1 MLIET
6 AIDLAIEA
14 DLFVRFKD
22 VHGEQVNGE
31 VRVGVANEVEPVHA
45 WQSGVALLPSTISIE
60 VTEHVGPVFVAVA
73 ITVTA
78 PFFTDPGFDFV
89 NFRLGGI

>member
-22 VHGEQVNGE
+22 VHGEQENATAQNKMPVYLTLFALAQC
-31 VRVGVANEVEPVHA
+31 VLRLAVPRTIQLILFSVFQFAMALDAVHA
-45 WQSGVALLPSTISIE
+45 RNTLQFLFLA
-60 VTEHVGPVFVAVA
+60 
-73 ITVTA
+73 
-78 PFFTDPGFDFV
+78 
-89 NFRLGGI
+89 